1 MVYDNEFKGGGV
13 LTGVKIDEN
22 TKGHES
28 FIQIQSFRRI
38 ITLRHVFWYI
48 MIYWF
53 QYPYP
58 SFYMSRGR
66 IYKDDLS

>member
-1 MVYDNEFKGGGV
+1 MVYDNEFKGGV

-53 QYPYP
+53 QYPLPLILYVK
-58 SFYMSRGR
+58 G
-66 IYKDDLS
+66 